1 MLNVSQARLNK
12 LGRASPSMWTEN
24 DIDFIKKSIQRDLSF
39 DIPTY
44 SVQRLQPVD
53 MAAHLQLLGESLN
66 QIAGALEQ
74 QVGSLSFLFQ
84 CEICN
89 IEMLTQFLLKLTFLP

>member
-24 DIDFIKKSIQRDLSF
+24 DIDFIKKSIQLDLSF

-84 CEICN
+84 CEI
-89 IEMLTQFLLKLTFLP
+89 LD